1 LKRLEQDPDFVG
13 IVVAA
18 GRSTRFGGSKVKQFR
33 DLAGSTILDRAI
45 ASLTGRPGVGGVVV
59 VLPPDERDGPRAK
72 ELSERTEIVG
82 VVVGGASRAESVRAG
97 LAATGSAPF
106 VLVHDAARPLAP
118 PALVDEVIH
127 ATRRHGAAI
136 PGLAVPDTVKRVTIR
151 GGDPAAP
158 LWIRETVDRTDLR
171 LAQTPQG
178 ARRDWL
184 REALELAEREEIEM
198 TDDAAALEHAGRR
211 VALVAGDP
219 VNRKITT
226 AQDFQDAN
234 RRLGGA
240 NLALRVGSG
249 FDIHR
254 FGANRRLVLG
264 GVVFE
269 GERGLEGHSDADV
282 ILHAAMDALLGG
294 GGLGDIGA
302 LFPPEDARYA
312 DADSSQLAR
321 EVVRRIRSSGFEVI
335 NLDLTVLAEK
345 PKIRSRV
352 DEMRAAIGRALDLA
366 PERIGLKATT
376 LERLG
381 ALGREEGIACQA
393 VVLLQCASDR

>member
-1 LKRLEQDPDFVG
+1 MKRLEQDPDFVG

-18 GRSTRFGGSKVKQFR
+18 GRSTRFGGSKVKQFL

-59 VLPPDERDGPRAK
+59 VLPPEERDGLRAK
-72 ELSERTEIVG
+72 ELLGRPEIVD
-82 VVVGGASRAESVRAG
+82 VVSGGTTRAESVRAG
-97 LAATGSAPF
+97 LSAAGDRPF
-106 VLVHDAARPLAP
+106 VLVHDAARPLAAP
-118 PALVDEVIH
+118 GLVDAVIH

-136 PGLAVPDTVKRVTIR
+136 PGLAVPDTVKRVASR
-151 GGDPAAP
+151 EGDPAEP
-158 LWIRETVDRTDLR
+158 LWIGETVDRTDLR

-184 REALELAEREEIEM
+184 RDALERAVREETEV
-198 TDDAAALEHAGRR
+198 TDEASALERAGRR

-219 VNRKITT
+219 GNRKVTT
-226 AQDFQDAN
+226 PEDLEDAN

-254 FGANRRLVLG
+254 CGADRRLVLG
-264 GVVFE
+264 GVVFD

-282 ILHAAMDALLGG
+282 VLHAAMDALLGG
-294 GGLGDIGA
+294 AGLGDIGA
-302 LFPPEDARYA
+302 FFPPEDARYA
-312 DADSSQLAR
+312 GADSSLLAT
-321 EVVRRIRSSGFEVI
+321 EVVRRIRANGFEVI

-352 DEMRAAIGRALDLA
+352 DEMRAAIGRALDLT

-393 VVLLQCASDR
+393 VALLQRASDR